1 MVRYETFPKTRR
13 KLTFIIGAIVA
24 VKVLPAGSINSRHF
38 IAFMREVAY
47 ATNLRHPNIVVTMG
61 AVTDRWNG
69 LIMEI
74 MSWGSL
80 RASLND
86 PRRRK
91 FFHDKEFYKCIRCVC
106 SAGAYLGSVG
116 VIHRDISSKNVFV
129 STNFETAKLGDFGI
143 SSLLEVHLKDRKDPD
158 YGMRL
163 NDHIEVFAGAPAYK
177 APELLSKK
185 PIYSEKSDVFAFSIV
200 IWEMLTTI
208 WTNTYGAPYAD
219 LPDRQRIEKAILT
232 GQRPPL
238 DGTLFALEDEEFEE
252 YEVIT
257 NLIKRGWDEN
267 PDMRPTFYEAYK
279 KVAE

>member
-1 MVRYETFPKTRR
+1 MSPFLISSLRQIYNLVSLYQVRKNNVYFFPGAAIEKGSFGVVRRAKWLGPKLSRTLKKTNVS
-13 KLTFIIGAIVA
+13 IGAIVA

-91 FFHDKEFYKCIRCVC
+91 FFHDKELYKCIRCIC

-158 YGMRL
+158 YGRRL
-163 NDHIEVFAGAPAYK
+163 NDHIEVFAGAPAYVSIFD
-177 APELLSKK
+177 LYLS
-185 PIYSEKSDVFAFSIV
+185 V
-200 IWEMLTTI
+200 
-208 WTNTYGAPYAD
+208 
-219 LPDRQRIEKAILT
+219 
-232 GQRPPL
+232 
-238 DGTLFALEDEEFEE
+238 TLFFSG
-252 YEVIT
+252 T
-257 NLIKRGWDEN
+257 
-267 PDMRPTFYEAYK
+267 RPQSF
-279 KVAE
+279 